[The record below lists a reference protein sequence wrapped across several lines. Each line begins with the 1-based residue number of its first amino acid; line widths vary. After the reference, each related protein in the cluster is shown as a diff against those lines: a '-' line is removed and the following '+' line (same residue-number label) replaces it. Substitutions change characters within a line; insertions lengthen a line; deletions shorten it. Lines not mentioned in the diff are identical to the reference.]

1 MWKQKRKRRRK
12 EGRTKEK
19 EKDRPGMEG
28 RMDRRRERGSK
39 RHLCVMMDRHPLLSK
54 GREFLWNLS

>member
-12 EGRTKEK
+12 EGKNKEK

-39 RHLCVMMDRHPLLSK
+39 RHLCVMMDRHVSPTIQ
-54 GREFLWNLS
+54 R